1 MDTAQNKTVQLLM
14 PLDITEKI
22 YSNIFNINTYSIYLT
37 TALTL
42 TLPLSWKLLISLRR
56 YSGSASFM
64 QFPRQAL
71 YGHGNAG

>member
-37 TALTL
+37 TASTL
-42 TLPLSWKLLISLRR
+42 TN
-56 YSGSASFM
+56 GSSPF
-64 QFPRQAL
+64 
-71 YGHGNAG
+71 AG